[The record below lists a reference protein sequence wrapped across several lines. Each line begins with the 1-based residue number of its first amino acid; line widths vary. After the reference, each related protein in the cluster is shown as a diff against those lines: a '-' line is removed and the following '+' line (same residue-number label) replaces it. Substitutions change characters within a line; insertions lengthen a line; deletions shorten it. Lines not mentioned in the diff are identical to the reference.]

1 MPSKARASRI
11 SLKDLVNAG
20 HLHIG
25 DVIYNIAHNS
35 ITKKQDRLYA
45 RICDDYRLEVIA
57 EQFVPEGTK
66 YASLNEFMR
75 NHLNV
80 KILRGETD
88 RTTTSASVWE
98 WTFKNDGT
106 RFRVLR
112 KAMLEG
118 QPQPQR
124 RPHAAL
130 DHGGSGSSPIEVVLQ
145 AIDAIEQAYPEKRD
159 ILVAQRKWFAGLIAA
174 DT

>member
-1 MPSKARASRI
+1 MPEAKARAIRM
-11 SLKDLVNAG
+11 SLKDLVAAG

-35 ITKKQDRLYA
+35 ITKKQDRLHA
-45 RICDDYRLEVIA
+45 RICDDYRLEIIA
-57 EQFVPEGTK
+57 GQVVPEGTK

-98 WTFKNDGT
+98 WTFRDDGT
-106 RFRVLR
+106 RFKVLR
-112 KAMLEG
+112 RAMLEG
-118 QPQPQR
+118 QPR
-124 RPHAAL
+124 YHAAL
-130 DHGGSGSSPIEVVLQ
+130 DHGGTPIEVVLQ
-145 AIDAIEQAYPEKRD
+145 AIDEIEKAYPEKRD
-159 ILVAQRKWFAGLIAA
+159 ILVAQRKWFTGLIAA
-174 DT
+174 KP